1 MNSGNKVEE
10 ARRSTA
16 AAPRHESSAKFS
28 YCMKRRREFAAS
40 CTGRAFRAV
49 TGGAAETMV
58 NEEIVKQTAD

>member
-49 TGGAAETMV
+49 FENVYVFLQLTDEYL
-58 NEEIVKQTAD
+58 